1 MDFIKK
7 NYEKV
12 LLGAVLIGL
21 GVAVAF
27 LPLKISSEKQKLQ
40 DLTATVTHQKARPLT
55 NLDLTV
61 SESAL
66 KRVATTNS
74 LSLTPPNKLFSPMPW
89 QKTADNKLVPL
100 DDSNMGPKAVN
111 VLKLTPLYLT
121 LTLDSIQALDSGARY
136 LIGIRR
142 EAALNVRD
150 RDKKQAAATAGY
162 KHELFSV
169 QAIQGPA
176 ENPTNIVLELKDGTL
191 ANLSKEKPFRRV
203 DGYTADLRYAPENKT
218 WRNKRVGEAI
228 NLQGEDYNIV
238 AINESEVVLSA
249 KTNQKKWTVKYSP
262 SATPEPRQ

>member
-55 NLDLTV
+55 NLDLTMP
-61 SESAL
+61 EAAL
-66 KRVATTNS
+66 KRVATSNA

-89 QKTADNKLVPL
+89 QKTPDNKLVPL

-142 EAALNVRD
+142 EAAPVPRE
-150 RDKKQAAATAGY
+150 RDKKQTAATAGY
-162 KHELFSV
+162 KHELFNV
-169 QAIQGPA
+169 QEIQGAA
-176 ENPTNIVLELKDGTL
+176 ENPTNIVLELKDGTV
-191 ANLSKEKPFRRV
+191 ANLSKDQPFRRV
-203 DGYTADLRYAPENKT
+203 DGYMADLRYAPENKT
-218 WRNKRVGEAI
+218 WRNKRLGEVI
-228 NLQGEDYNIV
+228 NVQGEDYNIV